1 MSNQQKDT
9 YSGIRERLDSALQGL
24 ELLKDR
30 EGVSRDYLD
39 LQTNLVKFRKKA
51 IARIANT
58 RRISKNLSEKLTSE
72 ALQNPDQG
80 APIVEAVGLTLE
92 ESSPFVDQGD
102 FPKNVSTAI
111 ETLVQTDP
119 PASGKIGEWISAVLT
134 PSPKDIS
141 RIASELLIEAE
152 VLQFLGREL
161 LKPFFHLLAA
171 HHFTDDMRDKW
182 NQGRCPMCNGFPQ
195 FARLDKEVGTRLL
208 WCDLCDVEWKFERL
222 TCPFCG
228 NTEVE
233 KSRYFTVSD
242 DDPMR
247 VTVCDNCQSY
257 IKTYDERKENVDA
270 QVLVEDIGSLTLDLI
285 ASREGF
291 VHPNLA
297 MSFT

>member
-1 MSNQQKDT
+1 MSDQHKDT
-9 YSGIRERLDSALQGL
+9 YSGILERLDSALQGL
-24 ELLKDR
+24 ERLKDR
-30 EGVSRDYLD
+30 EGISRDYLD
-39 LQTNLVKFRKKA
+39 LQTNLIRLRKKTV
-51 IARIANT
+51 ARIANT
-58 RRISKNLSEKLTSE
+58 RRIFKHLSDELISE
-72 ALQNPDQG
+72 ELQNPDLD
-80 APIVEAVGLTLE
+80 APIAEAVALTLE
-92 ESSPFVDQGD
+92 ESSSFLDQGE
-102 FPKNVSTAI
+102 FPQNVETSI

-119 PASGKIGEWISAVLT
+119 LASGKIGEWISAVLT

-141 RIASELLIEAE
+141 RIASELSVEAE

-161 LKPFFHLLAA
+161 LKPFFHLLAL

-195 FARLDKEVGTRLL
+195 FARLDRDVGARWL

-233 KSRYFTVSD
+233 KARYFTVSD

-247 VTVCDNCQSY
+247 VSVCDNCQSY
-257 IKTYDERKENVDA
+257 IKTYDERKENIDA